1 MKIDGV
7 SAEPCQGDN
16 PFAMGPVAL
25 DIDCDLDVL
34 AHKVRTGGSN
44 VGDLGRRGD
53 ESVVLRVHIIFLVCI
68 QIILI
73 VFCTNSSHSGLFF
86 L

>member
-7 SAEPCQGDN
+7 SAEPSQGDN

-34 AHKVRTGGSN
+34 AHKVGTGGSKTLGIW
-44 VGDLGRRGD
+44 VGVERSRSYVY
-53 ESVVLRVHIIFLVCI
+53 EYFKTSYMSS
-68 QIILI
+68 QKIILI
-73 VFCTNSSHSGLFF
+73 NCLHEFF
-86 L
+86 

>member
-7 SAEPCQGDN
+7 SAEPSQGDN

-34 AHKVRTGGSN
+34 AHKV
-44 VGDLGRRGD
+44 GD
-53 ESVVLRVHIIFLVCI
+53 EKGGVCEGSLSPRAPLVSY
-68 QIILI
+68 QIIYLS
-73 VFCTNSSHSGLFF
+73 TR
-86 L
+86 

>member
-7 SAEPCQGDN
+7 SAEPSQGDN

-34 AHKVRTGGSN
+34 AHKVGTGGSKTLGIW
-44 VGDLGRRGD
+44 VGVERSRYFRF
-53 ESVVLRVHIIFLVCI
+53 SCLVT
-68 QIILI
+68 L
-73 VFCTNSSHSGLFF
+73 L
-86 L
+86 

>member
-7 SAEPCQGDN
+7 SAEPSQGDN

-34 AHKVRTGGSN
+34 AHKVGTGGSKTLGIW
-44 VGDLGRRGD
+44 VGMERSLSYTWYVR
-53 ESVVLRVHIIFLVCI
+53 VLSYHK
-68 QIILI
+68 
-73 VFCTNSSHSGLFF
+73 SY
-86 L
+86 

>member
-7 SAEPCQGDN
+7 SAEPSQGDN

-34 AHKVRTGGSN
+34 AHKVRTGGSKTLGIS
-44 VGDLGRRGD
+44 VGMGWG
-53 ESVVLRVHIIFLVCI
+53 EKSVEYTFAL
-68 QIILI
+68 
-73 VFCTNSSHSGLFF
+73 
-86 L
+86 

>member
-7 SAEPCQGDN
+7 SAEPSQGDN

-34 AHKVRTGGSN
+34 AHKVRTGGSKA
-44 VGDLGRRGD
+44 LGI
-53 ESVVLRVHIIFLVCI
+53 SVEYTFALFYQIRSYCIDCLHERVFVSVLEKLV
-68 QIILI
+68 LPW
-73 VFCTNSSHSGLFF
+73 LP
-86 L
+86 